1 MNVYKIQIKDNNNVR
16 FVCTGYGD
24 MSVGHVFTKKNTVT
38 NQVNDY
44 HPEQYDVVEY
54 ELVEVKRTPGD
65 EWLKQSKAKRKS

>member
-1 MNVYKIQIKDNNNVR
+1 
-16 FVCTGYGD
+16 